1 MTGCEACGP
10 DRFCGA
16 ASRTCISA
24 VVQVTGG
31 ASHTCAL
38 HKDGTVS
45 CWGLAEALSA
55 GGNTVVAPA
64 KIASV
69 SGARA
74 LAAGL
79 QLSCAITAERRVQCW
94 GNESFTLVEEDGTTP
109 VGDVALLALGLGFG
123 CASNPQGTHCWGQND
138 LGQLGRP
145 LTLQQSSRAVLSMP
159 GVARFLATGQTA
171 LTHDG
176 DRRLCG
182 WGHNGTHE
190 LTTSD
195 VTRVYTEP
203 QCGELPDVVQLVAG
217 ADHACVRHA
226 AGTFACWGERYY
238 GQLGTGG
245 TIADT
250 ADIPPYG
257 MQTSLP
263 AAVVDL
269 AAGASHTC
277 ALLADGAVT
286 CFGLNSKGQVG
297 PGATTTAEEVRQPA
311 PVTGFAGRV
320 VSLWAGP
327 TAQHTCAI
335 LADGSVQCWGSDSD
349 GQLGD
354 GVTSRDPAR
363 MSRGPVSV
371 RW

>member
-1 MTGCEACGP
+1 
-10 DRFCGA
+10 
-16 ASRTCISA
+16 
-24 VVQVTGG
+24 VVQVAGG

-38 HKDGTVS
+38 HKDGTLS
-45 CWGLAEALSA
+45 CWGLAEAVSA
-55 GGNTVVAPA
+55 GGSTIVAPA
-64 KIASV
+64 KIAGV
-69 SGARA
+69 AGARA
-74 LAAGL
+74 LAAGV
-79 QLSCAITAERRVQCW
+79 QQSCAIDGERRVQCW
-94 GNESFTLVEEDGTTP
+94 GEETFTVLEEDGTTP
-109 VGDVALLALGLGFG
+109 LAEVGLLAMGLGFG
-123 CASNPQGTHCWGQND
+123 CAANPRGTYCWGHND

-145 LTLQQSSRAVLSMP
+145 LTLEQSALAVLGMP
-159 GVARFLATGQTA
+159 GLPRFLAAGQTV

-190 LTTSD
+190 LTDSD

-245 TIADT
+245 GVDDT

-257 MQTSLP
+257 MVTSLAGP
-263 AAVVDL
+263 VVSL

-286 CFGLNSKGQVG
+286 CFGLNSMGQVG
-297 PGATTTAEEVRQPA
+297 PGATTSAQEVRQPA

-320 VSLWAGP
+320 VALAAGP
-327 TAQHTCAI
+327 AAQHTCAI

-354 GVTSRDPAR
+354 GVTARDPAR
-363 MSRGPVSV
+363 MSQGPVSV